1 MYSIL
6 GDDEMLCNRVVCSQ
20 SCTCRG
26 FSIDCSYSLVKF
38 IPASSGNNTIR
49 ILHLSHTNLS
59 ATPLGAFHTYIDLF
73 ILHMRS
79 CSISKIPRNTFNAS
93 RLLRFLDLSYNAIT
107 FLHQDSFRN
116 LVNLQTLILTNNR
129 LQTTGRIFSMKP
141 DTELYELVHIDLSVQ
156 NITYL
161 PAEAFNGCPFLKYI
175 NLSHN
180 PLYDL
185 SADVFSQSREYLFID
200 LEGVPLRK
208 MHSDNIYSVYHIEI
222 IVGEIIELCCISQSI
237 GDCRVSKTSISDC
250 EHLISPPFLKTF
262 VWINGI
268 TVTALNSFVIWYRL
282 SKRNTYKRWAMYT
295 NVYTLIIGMADLLMG
310 LYLLCLAIVNIRY
323 SGRYAS
329 FSFTWRSSFL
339 CRMLAMV
346 STMASE
352 LSLLLIVLLTFFQ
365 LVTIKFIYGTVK
377 HVKLYVIA
385 SIITAISLAIITSL
399 IPILNL
405 SYFGNGFLSISGT
418 CLLYQLVSGQSVA
431 EDYSVIVWVVGNLVM
446 LFLMT
451 WFQIGLAWKVF
462 KSRSQIAG
470 TRVKAAASHT
480 NAIFVLFVTA
490 ALVCWAPI
498 LTTMLLVRVGVH
510 VSEVVSE
517 YIVIMML
524 PLKALVNPLQYT
536 VRTMKL

>member
-6 GDDEMLCNRVVCSQ
+6 GDDEMLCNRVVCPQ

-38 IPASSGNNTIR
+38 IPASFRNNTIR

-59 ATPLGAFHTYIDLF
+59 ATPLEAFHTYMDLF
-73 ILHMRS
+73 ILHMRD
-79 CSISKIPRNTFNAS
+79 CFISKIPLNTFNAS
-93 RLLRFLDLSYNAIT
+93 RVLRFLDLSYNALT
-107 FLHQDSFRN
+107 FLHRDSIRN
-116 LVNLQTLILTNNR
+116 LIKLQKLILTNNQ
-129 LQTTGRIFSMKP
+129 LQTTGRIFSKKP
-141 DTELYELVHIDLSVQ
+141 DTEFYQLVHIDLSVQ
-156 NITYL
+156 NISYL
-161 PAEAFNGCPFLKYI
+161 AAEAFNGCPFLKHI

-185 SADVFSQSREYLFID
+185 PADVFSQSKEYLYID

-208 MHSDNIYSVYHIEI
+208 MHSNNIYSVYHIEI
-222 IVGEIIELCCISQSI
+222 IVGEIVELCCISESI

-250 EHLISPPFLKTF
+250 EHLISPTLLKTF
-262 VWINGI
+262 IWINGI
-268 TVTALNSFVIWYRL
+268 TVTALNFFVVWYRL

-323 SGRYAS
+323 TGRYAS

-365 LVTIKFIYGTVK
+365 LVTIKCIYGTVK
-377 HVKLYVIA
+377 HVKLYVV
-385 SIITAISLAIITSL
+385 ISLLVALSLSLATAL
-399 IPILNL
+399 IPILNI
-405 SYFGNGFLSISGT
+405 SYFGSEFQSVTGT
-418 CLLYQLVSGQSVA
+418 CLLYQLSSGQNVA
-431 EDYSVIVWVVGNLVM
+431 LEYSVFFWIFGNFVM
-446 LFLMT
+446 LFLLLG
-451 WFQIGLAWKVF
+451 FQVGLAWKIH
-462 KSRSQIAG
+462 KSGSNIGG
-470 TRVKAAASHT
+470 TRVMAASHT

-498 LTTMLLVRVGVH
+498 LTTMLLVRVRVH

-536 VRTMKL
+536 VRTMKR

>member
-1 MYSIL
+1 
-6 GDDEMLCNRVVCSQ
+6 MLCNRVVCPQ

-38 IPASSGNNTIR
+38 IPASFRSNTIR

-59 ATPLGAFHTYIDLF
+59 ATPLETFHTYMDLF
-73 ILHMRS
+73 ILHMRD
-79 CSISKIPRNTFNAS
+79 CFISKIPQNTFNAS
-93 RLLRFLDLSYNAIT
+93 RLLRFLDLSYNALT
-107 FLHQDSFRN
+107 FLHQDSIRN
-116 LVNLQTLILTNNR
+116 LIKLQKLILTNNQ
-129 LQTTGRIFSMKP
+129 LQTTGRIFSKKP
-141 DTELYELVHIDLSVQ
+141 DTEFYQLVHIDLSVQ
-156 NITYL
+156 NISYL
-161 PAEAFNGCPFLKYI
+161 PAEAFNGCPFLKHI

-185 SADVFSQSREYLFID
+185 SADVFSQSKEYLYID

-208 MHSDNIYSVYHIEI
+208 MHSNNIYSVYHIEI
-222 IVGEIIELCCISQSI
+222 IVGEIVELCCISESI

-250 EHLISPPFLKTF
+250 EHLISPTLLKTF
-262 VWINGI
+262 IWINGI
-268 TVTALNSFVIWYRL
+268 TVTALNSFVVWYRL

-295 NVYTLIIGMADLLMG
+295 NVYTLIIGITDLLMG

-323 SGRYAS
+323 TGRYAS
-329 FSFTWRSSFL
+329 FSFTWRSSFM

-365 LVTIKFIYGTVK
+365 LVTIKCIYGTVK
-377 HVKLYVIA
+377 HVKLYVV
-385 SIITAISLAIITSL
+385 ISLLVALSLSVATAL
-399 IPILNL
+399 IPILNI
-405 SYFGNGFLSISGT
+405 SYFGSEFQSVTGT
-418 CLLYQLVSGQSVA
+418 CLLYQLSSGQNA
-431 EDYSVIVWVVGNLVM
+431 ALEYSVFFWIFGNFVM
-446 LFLMT
+446 LFLLLG
-451 WFQIGLAWKVF
+451 FQVGLAWKIH
-462 KSRSQIAG
+462 KSGSNIGG
-470 TRVKAAASHT
+470 TRVMAASHT

-498 LTTMLLVRVGVH
+498 LTTMLLIRVGVH

-536 VRTMKL
+536 VRTMKR